1 MSVLD
6 LTSKEKVFKPYWTDY
21 SQEISSLLLS
31 PTEIDSADSD
41 LNCSNTFSSRTVEQS
56 WFSTILK
63 QVPNKNLPPTYY
75 QSSIFSVAE
84 STDLEKTTKISRKIR
99 LYPDKTQQNLL
110 NELISQYR
118 FVYNKTVDLLIN
130 GKIGA
135 NCDLKTKRE
144 RKSMSDYDIRD
155 TFFQFWL
162 ETNSWLTN
170 CININTVKEAITE
183 AVIAQKIGFAHLE
196 LGLIERF
203 ELKFKSR
210 KNPQQT
216 INLRNGILSTKGV
229 LASRS
234 LKLATPLKDNIGGK
248 FKGLTLTTTGG
259 LFYLIYTE
267 DTVNNPEVENQDL
280 KIVALDPGVRTFQTI
295 FSSNGVFGK
304 FGQEAIKRLAKLCHK
319 ADKIQSKIAK
329 TKNQSR
335 INYLRM
341 WQQRTTLKIRNLR
354 KELHHKISRFL
365 VDNFDVILLPC
376 FNTGEMVK
384 KKDRKINKSTTR
396 SMLNLGH
403 FEFKEL
409 LKFKADKFGKKL
421 IIVSEAYTSKTV
433 SWTGEIIANLGGRKV
448 IKSQNNESLDRDL
461 NGARGILIKF
471 LTELP
476 Q

>member
-1 MSVLD
+1 M
-6 LTSKEKVFKPYWTDY
+6 
-21 SQEISSLLLS
+21 
-31 PTEIDSADSD
+31 
-41 LNCSNTFSSRTVEQS
+41 
-56 WFSTILK
+56 
-63 QVPNKNLPPTYY
+63 
-75 QSSIFSVAE
+75 
-84 STDLEKTTKISRKIR
+84 
-99 LYPDKTQQNLL
+99 
-110 NELISQYR
+110 
-118 FVYNKTVDLLIN
+118 DLLVN

-135 NCDLKTKRE
+135 NCDLKTKKE
-144 RKSMSDYDIRD
+144 RKGLSGYDIRD

-162 ETNSWLTN
+162 EQYTWLTN

-183 AVIAQKIGFAHLE
+183 AINAQQIGFAQLKV
-196 LGLIERF
+196 GLIKRF

-210 KNPQQT
+210 KKPRQT
-216 INLRNGILSTKGV
+216 INLKNDILSANGV
-229 LASRS
+229 LAPRN
-234 LKLATPLKDNIGGK
+234 LKLNTPLKSTKRGD

-267 DTVNNPEVENQDL
+267 DIVYNPEVENQDL

-304 FGQEAIKRLAKLCHK
+304 FGEEALKRLAKLCHK
-319 ADKIQSKIAK
+319 ADRIQSKIAK

-335 INYLRM
+335 IDYLRM
-341 WQQRTTLKIRNLR
+341 WQHRTTLKIRNLR

-376 FNTGEMVK
+376 FNTSEMVK

-396 SMLNLGH
+396 SMLNFGH
-403 FEFKEL
+403 YEFKEL
-409 LKFKADKFGKKL
+409 LKFKANKFGKKL
-421 IIVSEAYTSKTV
+421 IVVSEAYTSKTV
-433 SWTGEIIANLGGRKV
+433 SWTGEIINNLGGRKV
-448 IKSQNNESLDRDL
+448 IKSQDDVKLDRDL